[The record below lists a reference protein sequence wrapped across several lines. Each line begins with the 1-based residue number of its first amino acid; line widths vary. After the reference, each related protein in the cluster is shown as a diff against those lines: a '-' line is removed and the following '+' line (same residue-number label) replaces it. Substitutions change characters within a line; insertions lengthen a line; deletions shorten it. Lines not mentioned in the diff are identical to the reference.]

1 LFNKPP
7 SAGKEAA
14 FFIPP
19 TPAAHAVTLFWRWI
33 MAYLSEI
40 IGRSVTDL
48 DGKSVGKLKD
58 VIVRPW
64 ADFPHPL
71 IEAVTVES
79 KGKTR
84 ILPFAAVAAL
94 LSPVIPLKYK
104 SDEIPHFDLKEDDV
118 LLSRDVLDQQII
130 DTDGARVVRVN
141 DVELVRVNGTIYV
154 SNVDVSWVGIMRRL
168 GMVGLAHFLAGHLEL
183 KGIAW
188 DDVELLRRDQSMKL
202 RVPAEKLHELHP
214 ADLADIVAD
223 LNKLE
228 SGQLLDK
235 LDVQHLAD
243 TLEEVEP
250 DFQKEIIEHMSD
262 EKVADVLEEME
273 PDEAADLLG
282 DLPEERKQGLL
293 ALMEKED
300 ADDVRKLL
308 TYPEDSAGGIMTT
321 EYASIHPNLTASEA
335 IKELRGMAEEV
346 ETMFYVY
353 VVDEDEHLVG
363 VFSLNNLIFA
373 SPGQM
378 VADFMD
384 DHLITVDLTDDQETV
399 AQTVAKYDLL
409 AVPVVDEQN
418 RMHGIVTADDA
429 LDKIIP
435 TAWKKRL
442 PRFYR

>member
-1 LFNKPP
+1 
-7 SAGKEAA
+7 
-14 FFIPP
+14 
-19 TPAAHAVTLFWRWI
+19 

-40 IGRSVTDL
+40 IGRPVTDL
-48 DGKSVGKLKD
+48 DGMAVGKLSD

-64 ADFPHPL
+64 AEFPHPL
-71 IEAVTVES
+71 IEAVAVVG
-79 KGKTR
+79 KGGTR
-84 ILPFAAVAAL
+84 ILPFMAVAAL
-94 LSPVIPLKYK
+94 LSPVIPLKYRLDDAPK
-104 SDEIPHFDLKEDDV
+104 FDLKHDDI
-118 LLSRDVLDQQII
+118 LLSRDVLDKQII
-130 DTDGARVVRVN
+130 DTEGARVVRVN

-154 SNVDVSWVGIMRRL
+154 SNVDVSWVGIIRRMGL
-168 GMVGLAHFLAGHLEL
+168 VGLAHFLSGHLKK

-188 DDVELLRRDQSMKL
+188 DDVELMRRDQEMHL

-214 ADLADIVAD
+214 ADLAEIVRD

-228 SGQLLDK
+228 SGQLLDT

-250 DFQKEIIEHMSD
+250 EFQAELVEHMSD

-282 DLPEERKQGLL
+282 DLPKERKEGLL

-321 EYASIHPNLTASEA
+321 EFASIQPNLTASEA
-335 IKELRGMAEEV
+335 IKQLHGMADEV

-353 VVDEDEHLVG
+353 VVDSDQCLVG
-363 VFSLNNLIFA
+363 TFSLNNLIFA
-373 SPGQM
+373 KPGQM
-378 VADFMD
+378 VSDFMTK
-384 DHLITVDLTDDQETV
+384 HLITVNLTDDQETV

-409 AVPVVDEQN
+409 AVPVVDDQN
-418 RMHGIVTADDA
+418 HIHGIVTADDA

>member
-1 LFNKPP
+1 
-7 SAGKEAA
+7 
-14 FFIPP
+14 
-19 TPAAHAVTLFWRWI
+19 

-48 DGKSVGKLKD
+48 DGIAVGKLTD

-71 IEAVTVES
+71 IEAVEI
-79 KGKTR
+79 KGKGGRR
-84 ILPFAAVAAL
+84 ILPFIAVAAL
-94 LSPVIPLKYK
+94 LSPVIPLKYRL
-104 SDEIPHFDLKEDDV
+104 DDAPLFELKEDDV
-118 LLSRDVLDQQII
+118 LLSRDVLDKQII

-141 DVELVRVNGTIYV
+141 DVELVRVNGTIYI
-154 SNVDVSWVGIMRRL
+154 SNVDVSWVGIVRRL
-168 GMVGLAHFLAGHLEL
+168 GLVRLANYLTGHLKK

-188 DDVELLRRDQSMKL
+188 DDVELMRRDKEMHL

-214 ADLADIVAD
+214 ADLAEIVRD

-228 SGQLLDK
+228 SGQLLDT

-250 DFQKEIIEHMSD
+250 EFQAELIEHMSD
-262 EKVADVLEEME
+262 EKVADLLEEME

-282 DLPEERKQGLL
+282 DLPKERKEDLL

-308 TYPEDSAGGIMTT
+308 TYPEESAGGIMTT
-321 EYASIHPNLTASEA
+321 EFASIRPDLAAAQA
-335 IKELRGMAEEV
+335 IEVLRAMADEV

-353 VVDEDEHLVG
+353 VTDEENHLLG
-363 VFSLNNLIFA
+363 AFSLNNLIFA
-373 SPGQM
+373 SPGAT
-378 VADFMD
+378 VKDFMTKRV
-384 DHLITVDLTDDQETV
+384 ITVNLTDDQETV
-399 AQTVAKYDLL
+399 AQTVAKYDLV
-409 AVPVVDEQN
+409 AVPVVDDQN
-418 RMHGIVTADDA
+418 CLHGIVTADDA
-429 LDKIIP
+429 LDKVIP

>member
-1 LFNKPP
+1 
-7 SAGKEAA
+7 
-14 FFIPP
+14 
-19 TPAAHAVTLFWRWI
+19 

-40 IGRSVTDL
+40 IGRHVTDL
-48 DGKSVGKLKD
+48 DGMAIGKLTD

-64 ADFPHPL
+64 AEFPHPL
-71 IEAVTVES
+71 IEAVAIQG
-79 KGKTR
+79 KGGVR
-84 ILPFAAVAAL
+84 ILPFMAVAPL
-94 LSPVIPLKYK
+94 LSPVIPLKYRF
-104 SDEIPHFDLKEDDV
+104 DDAPVFDLKEDDV
-118 LLSRDVLDQQII
+118 LLSRDVLDKQII

-154 SNVDVSWVGIMRRL
+154 SNVDVSWVGLVRRMGL
-168 GMVGLAHFLAGHLEL
+168 VGLAHFLTSHLKK

-188 DDVELLRRDQSMKL
+188 DDVELMRRDQEMHL

-214 ADLADIVAD
+214 ADLAEIVRD

-228 SGQLLDK
+228 SGQLLDT

-250 DFQKEIIEHMSD
+250 EFQAELVEHMSD
-262 EKVADVLEEME
+262 EKVADLLEEME

-282 DLPEERKQGLL
+282 DLPKERKEDLL

-321 EYASIHPNLTASEA
+321 EYASIQPNLTASEA
-335 IKELRGMAEEV
+335 IKQLHGMADEV

-353 VVDEDEHLVG
+353 VVDADKCLVG
-363 VFSLNNLIFA
+363 TFSLNNLIFA
-373 SPGQM
+373 KPGQM
-378 VADFMD
+378 VSDFMTK
-384 DHLITVDLTDDQETV
+384 HLITVNLTDDQETV

-409 AVPVVDEQN
+409 AVPVVDDQN
-418 RMHGIVTADDA
+418 HIHGIVTADDA

>member
-1 LFNKPP
+1 
-7 SAGKEAA
+7 
-14 FFIPP
+14 
-19 TPAAHAVTLFWRWI
+19 

-40 IGRSVTDL
+40 IGRPVTDL
-48 DGKSVGKLKD
+48 DGIAVGKLTD

-64 ADFPHPL
+64 AEFPHPL
-71 IEAVTVES
+71 IEAVAIEG
-79 KGKTR
+79 KGGRR

-94 LSPVIPLKYK
+94 LSPVIPLKYRL
-104 SDEIPHFDLKEDDV
+104 DDAPLFELKEDDI
-118 LLSRDVLDQQII
+118 LLSRDVLDKQII

-168 GMVGLAHFLAGHLEL
+168 GLVGLAHFLSGHLKK

-188 DDVELLRRDQSMKL
+188 DDVELMRRDKEMHL

-214 ADLADIVAD
+214 ADLAEIVRD

-228 SGQLLDK
+228 SGQLLDT

-250 DFQKEIIEHMSD
+250 EFQAELVEHMSN
-262 EKVADVLEEME
+262 EKVADLLEEME

-282 DLPEERKQGLL
+282 DLPKKRKEDLL

-308 TYPEDSAGGIMTT
+308 AYPEDSAGGIMTT

-335 IKELRGMAEEV
+335 IKELRGMADEV

-353 VVDEDEHLVG
+353 VVDAEQQLVG
-363 VFSLNNLIFA
+363 AFSLNNLIFA
-373 SPGQM
+373 KPGQM
-378 VADFMD
+378 VSDFMTK
-384 DHLITVDLTDDQETV
+384 HLITVKLTDDQETV

-418 RMHGIVTADDA
+418 RLHGIVTADDA

>member
-1 LFNKPP
+1 M
-7 SAGKEAA
+7 A
-14 FFIPP
+14 F
-19 TPAAHAVTLFWRWI
+19 
-33 MAYLSEI
+33 LSEI

-48 DGKSVGKLKD
+48 DGTSVGKLKD
-58 VIVRPW
+58 LVVRPW

-71 IEAVTVES
+71 IEAVEVEW

-84 ILPFAAVAAL
+84 ILPFSAVAAL
-94 LSPVIPLKYK
+94 LSPVIPLKYR
-104 SDEIPHFDLKEDDV
+104 SDEMPEFALKEDDV

-154 SNVDVSWVGIMRRL
+154 SNVDVSWLGIMRRL
-168 GMVGLAHFLAGHLEL
+168 GLVGLAHFLAGHT
-183 KGIAW
+183 KQRGIAW
-188 DDVELLRRDQSMKL
+188 DDVELMRRDQAMQL

-235 LDVQHLAD
+235 LDVPHLAD

-250 DFQKEIIEHMSD
+250 DFQKEIIEHMPD

-293 ALMEKED
+293 ALMEKDD

-308 TYPEDSAGGIMTT
+308 TYAEDTAGGIMTT
-321 EYASIHPNLTASEA
+321 EYAYIHPNLTAAEA
-335 IKELRGMAEEV
+335 IKELRGMADEV

-353 VVDEDEHLVG
+353 VVDPDDHLMG
-363 VFSLNNLIFA
+363 AFSLNNLIFA
-373 SPGQM
+373 APGQM
-378 VADFMD
+378 VSDFMSK
-384 DHLITVDLTDDQETV
+384 HLITVNLTDDQQTV

-409 AVPVVDEQN
+409 AVPVVDDQN
-418 RMHGIVTADDA
+418 RLHGIVTADDA

>member
-1 LFNKPP
+1 M
-7 SAGKEAA
+7 A
-14 FFIPP
+14 F
-19 TPAAHAVTLFWRWI
+19 
-33 MAYLSEI
+33 LSEI
-40 IGRSVTDL
+40 IGRSVIDL
-48 DGKSVGKLKD
+48 DGKPVGKLKD
-58 VIVRPW
+58 MIVRQW

-71 IEAVTVES
+71 IEAVEVES

-84 ILPFAAVAAL
+84 IMPFMAVAAL
-94 LSPVIPLKYK
+94 LSPVIPLKYR
-104 SDEIPHFDLKEDDV
+104 SDEVPDFDLKEDDV

-154 SNVDVSWVGIMRRL
+154 SNVDISWVGIMRRM
-168 GMVGLAHFLAGHLEL
+168 GMVGLAHFLAGHIKQ

-188 DDVELLRRDQSMKL
+188 DDVELMRRDQFMQL
-202 RVPAEKLHELHP
+202 RVPAEKLHDLHP
-214 ADLADIVAD
+214 ADLAEIVAD

-235 LDVQHLAD
+235 LDVSHLAD

-250 DFQKEIIEHMSD
+250 DFQKEIIARMPN

-273 PDEAADLLG
+273 PDEAADLLA
-282 DLPEERKQGLL
+282 DLPEGRKQDLL
-293 ALMEKED
+293 ALMEKDD

-321 EYASIHPNLTASEA
+321 EYAYIHANLLASEA
-335 IKELRGMAEEV
+335 IQELRGMADEV

-353 VVDEDEHLVG
+353 VVDSEDHLIG
-363 VFSLNNLIFA
+363 AFSLNNLIFA
-373 SPGQM
+373 APGQK
-378 VADFMD
+378 VSEFMSK
-384 DHLITVDLTDDQETV
+384 HLITVNLTDDQETV

-418 RMHGIVTADDA
+418 HLHGIVTADDA

>member
-1 LFNKPP
+1 MP
-7 SAGKEAA
+7 
-14 FFIPP
+14 
-19 TPAAHAVTLFWRWI
+19 
-33 MAYLSEI
+33 
-40 IGRSVTDL
+40 
-48 DGKSVGKLKD
+48 VGKLSD

-64 ADFPHPL
+64 AEFPHPL
-71 IEAVTVES
+71 IEAVAIIG
-79 KGKTR
+79 KGGTR
-84 ILPFAAVAAL
+84 ILPFMAVAAL
-94 LSPVIPLKYK
+94 LSPVIPLKYRL
-104 SDEIPHFDLKEDDV
+104 DDAPLFDLKEDDV
-118 LLSRDVLDQQII
+118 LLSRDVLDKQII

-154 SNVDVSWVGIMRRL
+154 SNVDVSWVGIIRRMGL
-168 GMVGLAHFLAGHLEL
+168 VGLAHFLAGHLKK

-188 DDVELLRRDQSMKL
+188 DDVELMRRDQEMHL

-214 ADLADIVAD
+214 ADLAEIVRD

-228 SGQLLDK
+228 SGQLLDT
-235 LDVQHLAD
+235 LDVAHLAD

-250 DFQKEIIEHMSD
+250 EFQAELVEHMSN
-262 EKVADVLEEME
+262 EKVADLLEEME

-282 DLPEERKQGLL
+282 DLPKDRKEDLL

-321 EYASIHPNLTASEA
+321 EYASIQPNLTASEA
-335 IKELRGMAEEV
+335 IKQLHGMADEV

-353 VVDEDEHLVG
+353 VVDGDQCLVG
-363 VFSLNNLIFA
+363 TFSLNNLIFA
-373 SPGQM
+373 KPGQM
-378 VADFMD
+378 VADFMTK
-384 DHLITVDLTDDQETV
+384 HLITVNLTDDQETV

-409 AVPVVDEQN
+409 AVPVVDDQN
-418 RMHGIVTADDA
+418 HMHGIVTADDA

>member
-1 LFNKPP
+1 
-7 SAGKEAA
+7 
-14 FFIPP
+14 
-19 TPAAHAVTLFWRWI
+19 

-40 IGRSVTDL
+40 VGRPVTDL
-48 DGKSVGKLKD
+48 DGVSVGKLKD

-64 ADFPHPL
+64 AEFPHPL

-79 KGKTR
+79 KSGGIR
-84 ILPFAAVAAL
+84 IMPFAAVAAL
-94 LSPVIPLKYK
+94 LSPVIALKYCEP
-104 SDEIPHFDLKEDDV
+104 DIPSFELKEDDV
-118 LLSRDVLDQQII
+118 LLARDVLDKQII

-154 SNVDVSWVGIMRRL
+154 SNVDVSWLGIIRRMGL
-168 GMVGLAHFLAGHLEL
+168 VGLAHLLSGRIKQ
-183 KGIAW
+183 KGISW
-188 DDVELLRRDQSMKL
+188 DDVELMHRDQSMQL
-202 RVPAEKLHELHP
+202 RVPAERLHELHP
-214 ADLADIVAD
+214 ADLAEIVSD
-223 LNKLE
+223 LNRLE
-228 SGQLLDK
+228 SGQLLDS
-235 LDVQHLAD
+235 LDVKHLAD

-250 DFQKEIIEHMSD
+250 EFQAELVEHMSD

-282 DLPEERKQGLL
+282 DLPKGRKEDLL

-308 TYPEDSAGGIMTT
+308 AYPEESAGGIMTT
-321 EYASIHPNLTASEA
+321 EYASIHPNLTATEA
-335 IKELRGMAEEV
+335 IQVLRGMADEV

-353 VVDEDEHLVG
+353 VVDEEEHLVG
-363 VFSLNNLIFA
+363 TFSLNNLIFA
-373 SPGQM
+373 PPGQL
-378 VADFMD
+378 VSEFMTD
-384 DHLITVDLTDDQETV
+384 RIITVNLTDDQETV

-409 AVPVVDEQN
+409 AIPVVDDQN
-418 RMHGIVTADDA
+418 RLHGIVTADDA

>member
-1 LFNKPP
+1 
-7 SAGKEAA
+7 
-14 FFIPP
+14 
-19 TPAAHAVTLFWRWI
+19 
-33 MAYLSEI
+33 MA
-40 IGRSVTDL
+40 
-48 DGKSVGKLKD
+48 VGKLTD

-64 ADFPHPL
+64 AEFPHPL
-71 IEAVTVES
+71 IEAVAIVG
-79 KGKTR
+79 KGGTR
-84 ILPFAAVAAL
+84 ILPLMAVAAL
-94 LSPVIPLKYK
+94 LSPVIPLKYRL
-104 SDEIPHFDLKEDDV
+104 DDAPLFDLKEDDV
-118 LLSRDVLDQQII
+118 LLSRDVLDKQII

-154 SNVDVSWVGIMRRL
+154 SNVDVSWVGIIRRMGL
-168 GMVGLAHFLAGHLEL
+168 VGLAHFLTGHLKK

-188 DDVELLRRDQSMKL
+188 DDVELMRRDQEMHL
-202 RVPAEKLHELHP
+202 RVPAEKLHDLHP
-214 ADLADIVAD
+214 ADLAEIVRD

-228 SGQLLDK
+228 SGQLLDT
-235 LDVQHLAD
+235 LDVPHLAD

-250 DFQKEIIEHMSD
+250 AFQAELVEHMSD
-262 EKVADVLEEME
+262 EKVADLLEEME

-282 DLPEERKQGLL
+282 DLPKERKEDLL

-321 EYASIHPNLTASEA
+321 EYASIQPNLTASEA
-335 IKELRGMAEEV
+335 IKQLHGMADEV

-353 VVDEDEHLVG
+353 VVDADQCLVG
-363 VFSLNNLIFA
+363 TFSLNNLIFA
-373 SPGQM
+373 KPGQM
-378 VADFMD
+378 VSDFMTK
-384 DHLITVDLTDDQETV
+384 HLITVNLTDDQETV

-418 RMHGIVTADDA
+418 HMHGIVTADDA

>member
-1 LFNKPP
+1 
-7 SAGKEAA
+7 
-14 FFIPP
+14 
-19 TPAAHAVTLFWRWI
+19 

-40 IGRSVTDL
+40 LGRPVTDL
-48 DGKSVGKLKD
+48 DGVSVGKIED
-58 VIVRPW
+58 VIIRPW
-64 ADFPHPL
+64 AEFPHPL
-71 IEAVTVES
+71 IEAVAIKE
-79 KGKTR
+79 KNEIR
-84 ILPFAAVAAL
+84 YLPFAAVATL
-94 LSPVIPLKYK
+94 LSPVIPLKYRK
-104 SDEIPHFDLKEDDV
+104 DEVPGFELTDRDV
-118 LLSRDVLDQQII
+118 LLSRDVLDKQII

-141 DVELVRVNGTIYV
+141 DVELIRVNGTIYI
-154 SNVDVSWVGIMRRL
+154 SNVDVSWAGILRRMGL
-168 GMVGLAHFLAGHLEL
+168 VGLAHFLTGRTKQ

-188 DDVELLRRDQSMKL
+188 DDVELLNRDASMQL

-214 ADLADIVAD
+214 ADLAEIVSD

-235 LDVQHLAD
+235 LDVEHLAD

-250 DFQKEIIEHMSD
+250 DFQMEIIENMPD

-273 PDEAADLLG
+273 PDEAADLLA
-282 DLPEERKQGLL
+282 DLPKARKEGLL
-293 ALMEKED
+293 ALMQKED

-321 EYASIHPNLTASEA
+321 EYASIRPNLAAAQAIEA
-335 IKELRGMAEEV
+335 LRAMADEV

-353 VVDEDEHLVG
+353 VTDEQSHLIG

-373 SPGQM
+373 SPGAM
-378 VADFMD
+378 VKEFMA
-384 DHLITVDLTDDQETV
+384 TRVVSVNLTDDQETV

-409 AVPVVDEQN
+409 AVPVVDDEN
-418 RMHGIVTADDA
+418 RLHGVVTADDA
-429 LDKIIP
+429 LDKVIP

>member
-1 LFNKPP
+1 
-7 SAGKEAA
+7 
-14 FFIPP
+14 
-19 TPAAHAVTLFWRWI
+19 

-40 IGRSVTDL
+40 IGRPVTDL
-48 DGKSVGKLKD
+48 DGVTVGKLTD

-64 ADFPHPL
+64 AEFPHPL
-71 IEAVTVES
+71 IEAVEIE
-79 KGKTR
+79 GRDGTR
-84 ILPFAAVAAL
+84 ILPFMAVAAL
-94 LSPVIPLKYK
+94 LSPVIPLKYRL
-104 SDEIPHFDLKEDDV
+104 DEAPLFELKEDDV
-118 LLSRDVLDQQII
+118 LLSRDVLDKQII
-130 DTDGARVVRVN
+130 DTEGARVVRVN

-154 SNVDVSWVGIMRRL
+154 SNVDVSWVGIMRRMRL
-168 GMVGLAHFLAGHLEL
+168 VGLSRYLRAHL
-183 KGIAW
+183 KNYKEIAW
-188 DDVELLRRDQSMKL
+188 DDVELMHRDEEMHL
-202 RVPAEKLHELHP
+202 RVPAARLHELHP
-214 ADLADIVAD
+214 ADLAEIVRD

-228 SGQLLDK
+228 SGQLLDT

-250 DFQKEIIEHMSD
+250 EFQAELVEHMSD

-282 DLPEERKQGLL
+282 DLPKERKEGLL

-308 TYPEDSAGGIMTT
+308 AYPEESAGGIMTT
-321 EYASIHPNLTASEA
+321 EYASIRPNLAAAQA
-335 IKELRGMAEEV
+335 IEILRTMSDEV

-353 VVDEDEHLVG
+353 VTDEEDHLLG
-363 VFSLNNLIFA
+363 AFSLNNLIFA

-378 VADFMD
+378 VSDFMSKR
-384 DHLITVDLTDDQETV
+384 LITVNLTDDQETV

-409 AVPVVDEQN
+409 AVPVVDDQN
-418 RMHGIVTADDA
+418 RLHGIVTADDA

>member
-1 LFNKPP
+1 
-7 SAGKEAA
+7 
-14 FFIPP
+14 
-19 TPAAHAVTLFWRWI
+19 

-40 IGRSVTDL
+40 IGRRVIDL
-48 DGKSVGKLKD
+48 DGMAVGKLTD

-64 ADFPHPL
+64 AEFPHPL
-71 IEAVTVES
+71 IEAVAVLG
-79 KGKTR
+79 KGGTR
-84 ILPFAAVAAL
+84 ILPFMAVAAL
-94 LSPVIPLKYK
+94 LSPVIPLKYRF
-104 SDEIPHFDLKEDDV
+104 DDAPEFDLKQDDV
-118 LLSRDVLDQQII
+118 LLSRDVLDKQII

-154 SNVDVSWVGIMRRL
+154 SNVDVSWVGIIRRMGL
-168 GMVGLAHFLAGHLEL
+168 VGLAHFLAGHQKK

-188 DDVELLRRDQSMKL
+188 DDVELMRRDQEMHL

-214 ADLADIVAD
+214 ADLAEIVRD

-228 SGQLLDK
+228 SGQLLDT

-250 DFQKEIIEHMSD
+250 EFQAELVEHMSD
-262 EKVADVLEEME
+262 EKVADLLEEME

-282 DLPEERKQGLL
+282 DLPKERKEGLL

-321 EYASIHPNLTASEA
+321 EFASITPNLTASEA
-335 IKELRGMAEEV
+335 IKQLHGMADEV

-353 VVDEDEHLVG
+353 VVDADKCLVG
-363 VFSLNNLIFA
+363 TFSLNNLIFA
-373 SPGQM
+373 KPGQM
-378 VADFMD
+378 VSDFMTK
-384 DHLITVDLTDDQETV
+384 HLITVNLTDDQETV

-409 AVPVVDEQN
+409 AVPVVDDQN
-418 RMHGIVTADDA
+418 HMHGIVTADDA